1 MKKFILLILFALL
14 IFTNCSKYQVVSEL
28 QVNLYHMHNPKTG
41 DIEVIVTKDKLEI
54 GHGYRLNRINI
65 IENE

>member
-1 MKKFILLILFALL
+1 
-14 IFTNCSKYQVVSEL
+14 
-28 QVNLYHMHNPKTG
+28 MHNPKTG

-54 GHGYRLNRINI
+54 GHWYRLNRINI